1 MGCIDQFAQNL
12 YTFSKDFCLE
22 VFCAGRTAQNV
33 GAALEATDRAKQR
46 ESPLQPKLMMWLILS
61 LPIFRSEA
69 IPAVLARLISGLRGT
84 GKTLPLEPAGDDAI
98 AHARRRLGVAPL
110 RHFFHTQAREIRPAP
125 SFHGL
130 RVWSFDGTTL
140 SMPDT
145 KENRRIF
152 GYRKTSRGRC
162 AFPELKIVALQDSVS
177 RQFRDVRFNQ
187 WDASERA
194 LATSLLTHLEEGDLT
209 LLDRGFY
216 AAWFFQALRARRS
229 HFLARVPA
237 YVKLRQ
243 IRRTSRRPG
252 DYLAWITLRVR
263 LPKGQKIQGS
273 MGRPV
278 THRKVRLMVRVV
290 EYSIPGFQHVRLVT
304 SLLDPAITAK
314 EWVLAYHRRWDI
326 ELSFDELKTH
336 QSSTAQGVPKTSF
349 RSQTPRNVMQEAY
362 ALVASYN
369 LLRETIARA
378 AQRRSLDPHKIS
390 FVGSYRAITHMLPR
404 MQGAIALDLP
414 GLYEQL
420 LDDIAK
426 ALIDRPR
433 RPRRY
438 PRVVKRKMSN
448 FKLKRHRHQQ
458 QIVDF
463 RTQIRIGA

>member
-1 MGCIDQFAQNL
+1 MGCIDQAAQKL

-22 VFCAGRTAQNV
+22 ALSPGRTAQNIE
-33 GAALEATDRAKQR
+33 AALESTGRAKQR

-69 IPAVLARLISGLRGT
+69 IPAVLARLISGLRGV
-84 GKTLPLEPAGDDAI
+84 GKTLPLQPVGDDAI

-110 RHFFHTQAREIRPAP
+110 RHFFHAQAREIRPAP
-125 SFHGL
+125 SFHGF
-130 RVWSFDGTTL
+130 RVWSIDGTTL

-145 KENRRIF
+145 EENRRIF
-152 GYRKTSRGRC
+152 GLRKTGRGRC
-162 AFPELKIVALQDSVS
+162 AFPELKLVALQDSVS

-194 LATSLLTHLEEGDLT
+194 LAASLLTRLEEGDLL

-216 AAWFFQALRARRS
+216 AAWFFQAIRARRS
-229 HFLARVPA
+229 HFLVRVPA
-237 YVKLRQ
+237 CVKLRR
-243 IRRTSRRPG
+243 IRGTSRRRG
-252 DYLAWITLRVR
+252 DYLAWVDLRVP
-263 LPKGQKIQGS
+263 LPKGKKIQGAT
-273 MGRPV
+273 GRPA
-278 THRKVRLMVRVV
+278 THRLVRSMVRVI

-304 SLLDPAITAK
+304 SLLDPGISAK

-336 QSSTAQGVPKTSF
+336 QGSTAQGSLKTSF

-378 AQRRSLDPHKIS
+378 AQRRSLDPDKIS

-404 MQGAIALDLP
+404 MQAAVASDLR

-420 LDDIAK
+420 LDDIAE
-426 ALIDRPR
+426 AQIDRPR

-438 PRVVKRKMSN
+438 PRVVKQKMSN
-448 FKLKRHRHQQ
+448 FKLKRPCHRQQ
-458 QIVDF
+458 RVDF